1 MGKVIE
7 IRAADLDEG
16 EAGVPEPLEDGGLGR
31 VGGGGVAD
39 EDVRGM
45 ALAGAGGND
54 EPADVARAAYNQHPA
69 PLLLLR
75 R

>member
-1 MGKVIE
+1 METRV
-7 IRAADLDEG
+7 ANLDEG
-16 EAGVPEPLEDGGLGR
+16 DAGVPEPLEDGGLGR
-31 VGGGGVAD
+31 VGGRGVAD

-45 ALAGAGGND
+45 ALAGAGGDD

-69 PLLLLR
+69 PLLMPR